1 MAVSNTFTTW
11 QFTAKNDL
19 TSTIKGTGSIYK
31 AIDAETGDFA
41 SNGKLT
47 SGILYTSAK
56 SGTHD
61 GTYGDAGKMKYTA
74 AAAVSSQNVLLA
86 VTTSGYITVA
96 DSGMWVI
103 GKSIGNDVASGAVGI
118 GHFNFA
124 TPHFI
129 VDCTWLGA

>member
-1 MAVSNTFTTW
+1 MAVSNVFTTW
-11 QFTAKNDL
+11 RFVAANDL
-19 TSTIKGTGSIYK
+19 TSTIQGTGSIYK

-41 SNGKLT
+41 ADGRT
-47 SGILYTSAK
+47 ASGILYTSAK

-61 GTYGDAGKMKYTA
+61 GTYADAGKMKYTA
-74 AAAVSSQNVLLA
+74 AAAISSQNILLA
-86 VTTSGYITVA
+86 VTTSGYVAAA
-96 DSGMWVI
+96 DSGDWVV

-129 VDCTWLGA
+129 VDCTWLGN